1 LGVAEVIVLDTHV
14 WVWYVSNPEK
24 LSKPAR
30 EAIDQEITG
39 RKPLFISSI
48 SAWEISMLVS
58 KGRLE
63 LTMDVRDWI
72 AKSESIPFFH
82 FVPVDNAVAYKSV
95 FLPEPAHDDP
105 ADRIIIATAL
115 TQGASLVTKDDKI
128 LKLTSVETIW

>member
-24 LSKPAR
+24 LSGPAR

-39 RKPLFISSI
+39 RRPLFISTI
-48 SAWEISMLVS
+48 SVWEISMLVS

-82 FVPVDNAVAYKSV
+82 FVPVDNATAYKSV
-95 FLPEPAHDDP
+95 FLPEPTRDDP

-115 TQGASLVTKDDKI
+115 TQGASLVTKDERI
-128 LKLTSVETIW
+128 SKLSSVDTIW

>member
-1 LGVAEVIVLDTHV
+1 MIVLDTHV
-14 WVWYVSNPEK
+14 WVWYISNPEQ
-24 LSKPAR
+24 LSSRAR
-30 EAIDQEITG
+30 GAIDHEITG

-48 SAWEISMLVS
+48 SAWELSMLVS

-82 FVPVDNAVAYKSV
+82 FVPVDNAIAYKSV
-95 FLPEPAHDDP
+95 FLPEPVHDDP

-115 TQGASLVTKDDKI
+115 TQGASLVTKDDK
-128 LKLTSVETIW
+128 LLSLASVETIW